1 MEKKIMYTEN
11 APEKKFLW
19 LHHKNGD
26 LVLEGFGN
34 NGWESVG
41 KENLVVEQKEI
52 INKEELIAEITAA
65 VKPEKT
71 TAIKMSFPKLTED
84 CSKKELIRT
93 IEKLKN
99 ALVKAGII
107 EI

>member
-19 LHHKNGD
+19 LHHKDGN
-26 LVLEGFGN
+26 LILEGFGN

-41 KENLVVEQKEI
+41 KENPIIEQKET
-52 INKEELIAEITAA
+52 INKEELIAEITAVVNPKKA
-65 VKPEKT
+65 
-71 TAIKMSFPKLTED
+71 TAIKMSLPKLTED

-93 IEKLKN
+93 VEKLKN
-99 ALVKAGII
+99 VLVKAGII

>member
-19 LHHKNGD
+19 LHHKDGD
-26 LVLEGFGN
+26 LILEGFGN

-41 KENLVVEQKEI
+41 KETSVNTEEIMANITKLIKSQKP
-52 INKEELIAEITAA
+52 K
-65 VKPEKT
+65 
-71 TAIKMSFPKLTED
+71 AIKINLPKLTEN
-84 CSKKELIRT
+84 CSKKELLST
-93 IEKLKN
+93 IDKLTK
-99 ALVKAGII
+99 ALVKTGII

>member
-11 APEKKFLW
+11 TPDKKFLW
-19 LHHKNGD
+19 LHHKNGN

-41 KENLVVEQKEI
+41 KEGPVVEQKET
-52 INKEELIAEITAA
+52 INKEKLIAEITAV
-65 VKPEKT
+65 VKPERT
-71 TAIKMSFPKLTED
+71 TAIKMSLPKLTED

-93 IEKLKN
+93 IERLKN
-99 ALVKAGII
+99 VLVKAGII

>member
-11 APEKKFLW
+11 APDKKFLW

-34 NGWESVG
+34 NGWKLVG
-41 KENLVVEQKEI
+41 KENPVAEQKDT
-52 INKEELIAEITAA
+52 INKEELIAEITAV
-65 VKPEKT
+65 VKSEKA
-71 TAIKMSFPKLTED
+71 TATKMSLPKLTED

-93 IEKLKN
+93 IERLKN

>member
-11 APEKKFLW
+11 MPDKKFLW
-19 LHHKNGD
+19 LHHKDGD
-26 LVLEGFGN
+26 FVLEGFGN

-41 KENLVVEQKEI
+41 KENLVIEQKET
-52 INKEELIAEITAA
+52 INKEELIAEITAV
-65 VKPEKT
+65 VKPEKA
-71 TAIKMSFPKLTED
+71 TAIKMSLPKLTED

-93 IEKLKN
+93 IERLKN

>member
-1 MEKKIMYTEN
+1 MEKKIMYTVN
-11 APEKKFLW
+11 TPDKKFLW
-19 LHHKNGD
+19 LHHKNGN

-34 NGWESVG
+34 NSWESVG
-41 KENLVVEQKEI
+41 KKNPVVEQKEA

-71 TAIKMSFPKLTED
+71 TAVKMSFPKLTEE

-93 IEKLKN
+93 IERLKN

>member
-19 LHHKNGD
+19 LHHKDGD

-41 KENLVVEQKEI
+41 KERPVIEQKKT
-52 INKEELIAEITAA
+52 INKEELIAEITAV
-65 VKPEKT
+65 VKPEKV
-71 TAIKMSFPKLTED
+71 TAIKMSLPKLTED

-93 IEKLKN
+93 IERLKN

>member
-11 APEKKFLW
+11 VPEKKFLW
-19 LHHKNGD
+19 LHDKDGD

-41 KENLVVEQKEI
+41 KKNPVVEQKEV
-52 INKEELIAEITAA
+52 INKEELIAEITAV
-65 VKPEKT
+65 VKPEQT
-71 TAIKMSFPKLTED
+71 TAIKMSLPKLSED

-93 IEKLKN
+93 IERLKN

>member
-11 APEKKFLW
+11 APEKTFLW
-19 LHHKNGD
+19 LHHKDGN
-26 LVLEGFGN
+26 LVLESFGN

-41 KENLVVEQKEI
+41 KRNPIVEQRET
-52 INKEELIAEITAA
+52 INKEKLIAEIIAA
-65 VKPEKT
+65 VKPEQT
-71 TAIKMSFPKLTED
+71 TAIKMSLPKLTED

-93 IEKLKN
+93 LERLKN

>member
-19 LHHKNGD
+19 LHHKDGN

-34 NGWESVG
+34 NGWKSVG
-41 KENLVVEQKEI
+41 KENPVVEQKET
-52 INKEELIAEITAA
+52 INKEELIAEIITA
-65 VKPEKT
+65 VKPEKA
-71 TAIKMSFPKLTED
+71 TAIKMSLPKLTED

>member
-41 KENLVVEQKEI
+41 KENSIIEQKET
-52 INKEELIAEITAA
+52 INKEELIAEITEL
-65 VKPEKT
+65 VKPKKAI
-71 TAIKMSFPKLTED
+71 AIKMSLPKLTED

-93 IEKLKN
+93 IERLKN

>member
-11 APEKKFLW
+11 TPDKKFLW
-19 LHHKNGD
+19 LHHKNGN

-41 KENLVVEQKEI
+41 KEGPVVEQKET
-52 INKEELIAEITAA
+52 INKEELIAEITAV
-65 VKPEKT
+65 VKPERT
-71 TAIKMSFPKLTED
+71 TAIKMSLPKLTED
-84 CSKKELIRT
+84 CYKKELIRT
-93 IEKLKN
+93 IERLKN

>member
-11 APEKKFLW
+11 VPEKKFLW
-19 LHHKNGD
+19 LHHKDGD

-41 KENLVVEQKEI
+41 KENPIVEQKEP
-52 INKEELIAEITAA
+52 INKEELIAEITTA
-65 VKPEKT
+65 VKLKKD

>member
-1 MEKKIMYTEN
+1 MEKKIIYTEN
-11 APEKKFLW
+11 VPDKKFLW
-19 LHHKNGD
+19 LHHKDED

-41 KENLVVEQKEI
+41 KENPIVEQKET

-65 VKPEKT
+65 VKLKKT

>member
-11 APEKKFLW
+11 VPEKKFLW
-19 LHHKNGD
+19 LHHKDGD

-41 KENLVVEQKEI
+41 KKNPIVEQKEA

-65 VKPEKT
+65 AKPEKP
-71 TAIKMSFPKLTED
+71 TAIKISFPKLSED

-99 ALVKAGII
+99 VLIKAGII

>member
-41 KENLVVEQKEI
+41 KENSVVEQKET
-52 INKEELIAEITAA
+52 INKEELIAEITAV
-65 VKPEKT
+65 VKPEKV
-71 TAIKMSFPKLTED
+71 TAIKISLPKLTED

-93 IEKLKN
+93 IERLKN

>member
-11 APEKKFLW
+11 TPDKKFLW

-41 KENLVVEQKEI
+41 KENPVVEQKKT
-52 INKEELIAEITAA
+52 INKEELIAEIITA
-65 VKPEKT
+65 VKPERIK
-71 TAIKMSFPKLTED
+71 AIKMSFPKLTED

-99 ALVKAGII
+99 ALIKAGII

>member
-11 APEKKFLW
+11 VPAKKFLW
-19 LHHKNGD
+19 LHHKDGD

-34 NGWESVG
+34 NVWESVG
-41 KENLVVEQKEI
+41 KKNPVVEQKET
-52 INKEELIAEITAA
+52 INKEKLIAEITAV
-65 VKPEKT
+65 VKPERA
-71 TAIKMSFPKLTED
+71 TAIKMSLPKLTED

-93 IEKLKN
+93 IERLKN

>member
-41 KENLVVEQKEI
+41 KRDSVIKQKET
-52 INKEELIAEITAA
+52 INKEELIAEITAV
-65 VKPEKT
+65 VKPEKA

-99 ALVKAGII
+99 ALIKAGII

>member
-19 LHHKNGD
+19 LHHKDGD

-41 KENLVVEQKEI
+41 KESSVNTEEI
-52 INKEELIAEITAA
+52 IDNITKLIALQ
-65 VKPEKT
+65 KPKT
-71 TAIKMSFPKLTED
+71 IKVNLPKLTEN
-84 CSKKELIRT
+84 CSKKELLAT

>member
-41 KENLVVEQKEI
+41 KKSPVVEQKEI
-52 INKEELIAEITAA
+52 INKEELIAEITAV
-65 VKPEKT
+65 VKPEKP
-71 TAIKMSFPKLTED
+71 TAIKMSLPELTED

-93 IEKLKN
+93 IERLKN